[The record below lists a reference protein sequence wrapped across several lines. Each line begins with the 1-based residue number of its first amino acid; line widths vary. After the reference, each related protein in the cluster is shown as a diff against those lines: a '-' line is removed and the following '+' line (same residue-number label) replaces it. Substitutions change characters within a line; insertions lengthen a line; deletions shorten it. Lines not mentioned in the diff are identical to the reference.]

1 VRRQRFD
8 AFKWWRFDAD
18 DGGSLT
24 QASCSLGLLL
34 AEHRNAWRPGLTLLL
49 AAHGG
54 RVEAAPLAGVGV
66 WPAGEPQ
73 DPIAF
78 CFFVLDSIA
87 FSFLFRD
94 LIAFYFL
101 FWYLIAFLFSI
112 QGP

>member
-8 AFKWWRFDAD
+8 AFKWRRFDAD
-18 DGGSLT
+18 GGGSLT

-34 AEHRNAWRPGLTLLL
+34 ADYRNAWRPSLALLM

-54 RVEAAPLAGVGV
+54 AWRRLPS
-66 WPAGEPQ
+66 PASASGRPVSHR